1 MGDPVFQTRDGLAT
15 WARQRLRYPDP
26 TPDEKLR
33 ALDDIKRVT
42 LAHVHLSPTPT
53 KEPRHDV

>member
-1 MGDPVFQTRDGLAT
+1 MVDPVFQNRDELAT

-26 TPDEKLR
+26 APDAQLR

-42 LAHVHLSPTPT
+42 LAHVHLPATPT
-53 KEPRHDV
+53 KRTEP